1 MSPKPYASLLRNLSR
16 AGVYALP
23 KGGLGEFGAVG
34 KQGIAQFRVPLA
46 RIRTKEE
53 FLEAVARA
61 LRFPDWFG
69 GNWDA
74 LEDCLTDLSWQ
85 PAEVYVI
92 VLTDADRFRVAS
104 GEDLSM
110 ALRILSAASDYWREQ
125 GVPFW
130 VFVDIHPDGIAHL
143 PDLT

>member
-1 MSPKPYASLLRNLSR
+1 VSQESYASLLRNLSR
-16 AGVYALP
+16 AGVYTLP
-23 KGGLGEFGAVG
+23 KGGLGEIGAVG

-46 RIRTKEE
+46 RIRTKEA
-53 FLEAVARA
+53 FLDAVARA

-104 GEDLSM
+104 GEDFSM
-110 ALRILSAASDYWREQ
+110 ALRILRAASDYWRKQ

-130 VFVDIHPDGIAHL
+130 AFVDIHPDGIAHL